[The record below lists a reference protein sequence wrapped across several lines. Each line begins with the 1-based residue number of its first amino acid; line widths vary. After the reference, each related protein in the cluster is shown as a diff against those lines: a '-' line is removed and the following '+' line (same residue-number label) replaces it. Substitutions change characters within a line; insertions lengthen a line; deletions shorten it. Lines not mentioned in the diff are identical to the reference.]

1 MTDPDGLDPRLEW
14 QLRSAL
20 DKVQPRHSPPRYERA
35 AGGGR
40 RWGAAQGVLAAGIAG
55 LMILT
60 LLAAASSRSIDLQ
73 HRIVNTFQSATEPSP
88 RSEASPSPAPDQ
100 VQQPAP
106 PAEESS
112 PRPEPSDSPEPTE
125 RPEPGGSQPV
135 PTSPEPTDDHSGS
148 TPASPTP
155 SDH

>member
-20 DKVQPRHSPPRYERA
+20 DKVQPPHSRPRYQETPE
-35 AGGGR
+35 GVR
-40 RWGAAQGVLAAGIAG
+40 RWGAAQAVLAAGIAG

-88 RSEASPSPAPDQ
+88 RTEAGPSPSPLQ
-100 VQQPAP
+100 VQPAP

-112 PRPEPSDSPEPTE
+112 PRPEPSASPEPTE
-125 RPEPGGSQPV
+125 RPEPGDSQPV
-135 PTSPEPTDDHSGS
+135 HASPAPTDDHSGWTS
-148 TPASPTP
+148 ASPAP
-155 SDH
+155 GDH

>member
-1 MTDPDGLDPRLEW
+1 MIDPDGLEPRLEW

-20 DKVQPRHSPPRYERA
+20 DRVQPRHSPPRYQEA
-35 AGGGR
+35 PGGGR

-73 HRIVNTFQSATEPSP
+73 HRIVNTFQSAAEPSP
-88 RSEASPSPAPDQ
+88 SPETSPSPSPVQ

-106 PAEESS
+106 PSEQAS
-112 PRPEPSDSPEPTE
+112 PRPEPADTPEPSQ
-125 RPEPGGSQPV
+125 RPEPGDS
-135 PTSPEPTDDHSGS
+135 SPEPSGVHSGS
-148 TPASPTP
+148 ASPSPTP
-155 SDH
+155 GDH

>member
-20 DKVQPRHSPPRYERA
+20 DRVQPRHSPPRYQQAPEGA
-35 AGGGR
+35 R
-40 RWGAAQGVLAAGIAG
+40 RWSAAQGVLAAGIAS

-88 RSEASPSPAPDQ
+88 RTEASPSPSPVQ

-112 PRPEPSDSPEPTE
+112 PQPEPSNSPEPTE
-125 RPEPGGSQPV
+125 RPEPGDSQPV
-135 PTSPEPTDDHSGS
+135 RTSPEPTDGHSGS
-148 TPASPTP
+148 ASASPTP
-155 SDH
+155 SDN